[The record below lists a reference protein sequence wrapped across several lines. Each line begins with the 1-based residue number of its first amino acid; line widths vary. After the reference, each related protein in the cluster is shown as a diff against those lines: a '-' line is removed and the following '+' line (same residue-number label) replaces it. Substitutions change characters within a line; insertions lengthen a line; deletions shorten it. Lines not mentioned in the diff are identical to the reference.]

1 MNAKESMQRRI
12 DRYNSQPGTLNLIDG
27 YNCKKC
33 NNRGNT
39 AYIRES
45 NGNYFD
51 CYPECEC
58 MGIRRSIARMKAS
71 GLENSIKQYTFDK
84 FEAKEDWQKKMIETA
99 KKYVESG
106 AKEGRWLFVGGAV
119 GSGKTH
125 ICTACAGK
133 LLYKMPVKYM
143 TWPGESAKLKA
154 IVNDDEEYGREMG
167 ILKETALLY
176 IDDFFKPIKDDYG
189 IKPPTAADVRI
200 AYEIINHRYINKMP
214 TIISSERYLSELIE
228 VDEATGSRIAER
240 SNGYCLTIG
249 RDTKKNHRM
258 IFEELL

>member
-1 MNAKESMQRRI
+1 MSAKESMQRRV
-12 DRYNSQPGTLNLIDG
+12 DEYNAQPGTLNLIDG
-27 YNCKKC
+27 YNCKRC

-39 AYIRES
+39 AYLRES

-58 MGIRRSIARMKAS
+58 MEIRRSIARMKAS

-84 FEAKEDWQKKMIETA
+84 FEANEEWQKKMVETA
-99 KKYVESG
+99 RKYVESG
-106 AKEGRWLFVGGAV
+106 AKEGRWLFIGGAV

-125 ICTACAGK
+125 ICTACAGR
-133 LLYKMPVKYM
+133 LLYQMPVKYM

-154 IVNDDEEYGREMG
+154 VVNDDEEYGREMG

-189 IKPPTAADVRI
+189 IKPPTAADVRV
-200 AYEIINHRYINKMP
+200 AYEIVNHRYINKMP
-214 TIISSERYLSELIE
+214 TIISSERYLSELMD
-228 VDEATGSRIAER
+228 VDEATASRIAER
-240 SNGYCLTIG
+240 SQGFCLTIG

-258 IFEELL
+258 IPEELI